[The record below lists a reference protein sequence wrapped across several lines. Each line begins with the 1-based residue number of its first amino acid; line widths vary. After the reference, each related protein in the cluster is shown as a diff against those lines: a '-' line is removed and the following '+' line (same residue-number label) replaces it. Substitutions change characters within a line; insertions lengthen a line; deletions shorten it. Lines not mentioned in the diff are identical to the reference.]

1 MKYFVF
7 IFDWILVLCTFQTH
21 LPGYIEDYDKLKAKG
36 VELIACISVNDAFV
50 MDAWGEATGATGK
63 VRIAHKAVWSK
74 QERITF

>member
-1 MKYFVF
+1 MLKYFVF
-7 IFDWILVLCTFQTH
+7 IFDWILCTFQTH

-50 MDAWGEATGATGK
+50 MEAWGEATGATGK
-63 VRIAHKAVWSK
+63 VRIVHKAVWSK